1 MQNGG
6 KVMQEEHYQIVERAP
21 TIEEYFALRKGVGW
35 MLFAEEMTAKGLAN
49 ALFSVCVLHQGE
61 VIGCGRVVGDGGL
74 YFYVQD
80 IIILPDFQG
89 KGLGKRLMQAI
100 MAFLEENAQPGAFI
114 GLMAAK
120 GSANFYTQF
129 GFAARPF
136 DQPGMFRR
144 QGTPARGAPESR

>member
-1 MQNGG
+1 ML
-6 KVMQEEHYQIVERAP
+6 EEKYQIVERAP

-35 MLFAEEMTAKGLAN
+35 MLFDEEMTAQGLAN
-49 ALFSVCVLHQGE
+49 ALFSVCILHQGK

-80 IIILPDFQG
+80 LIILPAFQG
-89 KGLGKRLMQAI
+89 EGLGKRLMKAI
-100 MAFLEENAQPGAFI
+100 TAYLDRHAHPGAFI

-120 GSANFYTQF
+120 GVSSFYTQF
-129 GFAARPF
+129 GFAVRPS

-144 QGTPARGAPESR
+144 QGMPTPDGPENR

>member
-1 MQNGG
+1 
-6 KVMQEEHYQIVERAP
+6 MQEEQYQIVERAP
-21 TIEEYFALRKGVGW
+21 TIEEYFALRKGVDW
-35 MLFAEEMTAKGLAN
+35 MLFEEEMTAKGLGN
-49 ALFSVCVLHQGE
+49 ALFSVCILYQGK

-100 MAFLEENAQPGAFI
+100 MAFLEENARPGAFI
-114 GLMAAK
+114 GLMAAQ
-120 GSANFYTQF
+120 GVENFYTQF
-129 GFAARPF
+129 GFAVRPP

-144 QGTPARGAPESR
+144 QGAPENR

>member
-1 MQNGG
+1 
-6 KVMQEEHYQIVERAP
+6 MQEEQYQVVERTP

-35 MLFAEEMTAKGLAN
+35 MLFEEEMTAKGLAN
-49 ALFSVCVLHQGE
+49 ALFSVCILHQGK

-80 IIILPDFQG
+80 IIVSPDFQG

-100 MAFLEENAQPGAFI
+100 MAYLEINARPGAFI

-120 GSANFYTQF
+120 GTNDFYAQF
-129 GFAARPF
+129 GFAVRPL

-144 QGTPARGAPESR
+144 QGTPT

>member
-1 MQNGG
+1 
-6 KVMQEEHYQIVERAP
+6 MQEEQYQVVERTP

-35 MLFAEEMTAKGLAN
+35 MLFEEEMTAKGLAN
-49 ALFSVCVLHQGE
+49 ALFSVCILHQGK

-80 IIILPDFQG
+80 IIVSPDFQG

-100 MAFLEENAQPGAFI
+100 MAYLEINARPGAFI

-120 GSANFYTQF
+120 GTNDFYDQF
-129 GFAARPF
+129 GFAVRPL

-144 QGTPARGAPESR
+144 QGTPT

>member
-1 MQNGG
+1 
-6 KVMQEEHYQIVERAP
+6 MQEEEYQIVERTP
-21 TIEEYFALRKGVGW
+21 TIEEYFALRKGVDW
-35 MLFAEEMTAKGLAN
+35 MLFDEEMTARGLAN
-49 ALFSVCVLHQGE
+49 ALFSVCVLHQGK

-80 IIILPDFQG
+80 IIILPAFQG

-100 MAFLEENAQPGAFI
+100 TAYLDKHAHPGAFI

-120 GSANFYTQF
+120 GVSPFYTQF
-129 GFAARPF
+129 GFAVRPL

-144 QGTPARGAPESR
+144 QGMPAPAESENR